1 MGRYKNKRVK
11 APLGAAIPII
21 TTALSTAGSI
31 FGSILSNNAQKDAIR
46 KQEQLAKYQNKLN
59 EDAGMSQTLNGYLNV
74 QNQTPD
80 FRQYMYKNGG
90 RIPRT
95 GVRVERGGRLFPLGG
110 NLAYVSGRPHSK
122 GGVDLNVDGI
132 PAEVEGGETIARLGN
147 QYEVFSNDKRMRSP
161 LLGNRTPSQYT
172 RTDPGNP
179 QVQMIAKVVQD
190 LTRKYLEFNDDESKR
205 SIRNTSPVGRVMAP
219 YGTTL
224 PGAYTPYNLYRKYKN
239 SKLPDFYGVDAPKLN
254 RYDVTD
260 MGDNYFYGRN
270 WLESQGSNYYN
281 PKDPNYSIKVGD
293 NTIYGRAPGYAS
305 FRSSNGL
312 DLPDVVATGR
322 YKYLKGKTHYTPTIP
337 DVHDAWQTTPT
348 MKNARDLGGMYN
360 NWLARNGLRLYT
372 ADLATAAVQGALPW
386 LANTVYNKSYGAV
399 DKLWGDLSKQIQ
411 AGQPIQAAYSGMDT
425 RNPMQWAEY
434 ADRIRRGQEERR
446 ALASNKNS
454 SIALTDAINKSLT
467 DQGIDI
473 DKIFNKYTEQNFAAR
488 LEDAKLRTQT
498 AVENAR
504 SANQFNY
511 EKWATLAGLTRD
523 RAANMSGK
531 YSSNADAIN
540 ASIGAFTNLINVG
553 KEQFD
558 NERERAL
565 GLNMIRSGITNKDVL
580 NEFDKAIPSYMYDWR
595 TDPYLQ
601 SGRTPWYHYLFR

>member
-1 MGRYKNKRVK
+1 MGNIKIKRKK

-21 TTALSTAGSI
+21 STVLSTAGNI
-31 FGSILSNNAQKDAIR
+31 FGGIMQNNAQAKALE
-46 KQEQLAKYQNKLN
+46 EQQKIADYQNKFNILSSTQ
-59 EDAGMSQTLNGYLNV
+59 GTLNNHFATQQNV
-74 QNQTPD
+74 EYPQ
-80 FRQYMYKNGG
+80 MILKNGG
-90 RIPRT
+90 NIKSHN
-95 GVRVERGGRLFPLGG
+95 GVKVERGGTLYPLGG
-110 NLAYVSGRPHSK
+110 NLAYVKGRPHSK
-122 GGVDLNVDGI
+122 GGVDLNVEGV
-132 PAEVEGGETIARLGN
+132 PAELEGGETIARNGDEYN
-147 QYEVFSNDKRMRSP
+147 VFSNRLHIPM
-161 LLGNRTPSQYT
+161 LGGKTPSQYV
-172 RTDPGNP
+172 RQNP
-179 QVQMIAKVVQD
+179 QNEEVQMVAKVAQEIYKD
-190 LTRKYLEFNDDESKR
+190 YMGLNDDGSRRGNKLP
-205 SIRNTSPVGRVMAP
+205 PVGRIMAP

-224 PGAYTPYNLYRKYKN
+224 PGAYTPYNLYRRYKN

-254 RYDVTD
+254 RYNVTD
-260 MGDNYFYGRN
+260 MGDNYFYGRS

-281 PKDPNYSIKVGD
+281 PRDTNYSIKVGD
-293 NTIYGRAPGYAS
+293 NTIYGRPPGYAS
-305 FRSSNGL
+305 FRSSDGL
-312 DLPDVVATGR
+312 DLPDIVATGR
-322 YKYLKGKTHYTPTIP
+322 YKHLKGKTPYTPTIP
-337 DVHDAWQTTPT
+337 DVHDAWQTTPA

-467 DQGIDI
+467 DQGIDT
-473 DKIFNKYTEQNFAAR
+473 DKIFDKYAEQNFAAR

-523 RAANMSGK
+523 RAANMSAK

-580 NEFDKAIPSYMYDWR
+580 NEFDKAIPPYMYDWR
-595 TDPYLQ
+595 TNPYLQ